1 MRNKNDIQNIKDEL
15 TRHVEHV
22 IDRKVNG
29 KVESMQ
35 RNLADYIE
43 KDMEW
48 KVADAK
54 WKEQVEPVLKI
65 YRDSDAVKR
74 FIWTSIKWIS
84 AFAGV
89 FAAFEILKK

>member
-1 MRNKNDIQNIKDEL
+1 MTHKNDIHHLKEEL
-15 TRHVEHV
+15 TLHIENV

-35 RNLADYIE
+35 KNLADYIE

-74 FIWTSIKWIS
+74 FIWTAIKWIS